1 MNITENIVGSDRQVV
16 SLVLKHFYVD
26 KDFPINAFHY
36 LPAMLIEDVFTS
48 NTSILSEEGVWNR
61 VPVQ

>member
-1 MNITENIVGSDRQVV
+1 MDIAENIVRSDRDIV
-16 SLVLKHFYVD
+16 SLTLKHFYLD

-48 NTSILSEEGVWNR
+48 NTYILSEEGVWNR
-61 VPVQ
+61 VSVQ

>member
-1 MNITENIVGSDRQVV
+1 MNITESTVQSDRHVV
-16 SLVLKHFYVD
+16 SLVLKHFYLD
-26 KDFPINAFHY
+26 KDFPISAFHY

-48 NTSILSEEGVWNR
+48 NTSILSEGVWNR

>member
-1 MNITENIVGSDRQVV
+1 MDVAESIVSDRQVV
-16 SLVLKHFYVD
+16 SFILKHFYFD
-26 KDFPINAFHY
+26 KYFPISAFHY

-61 VPVQ
+61 IPVQ

>member
-1 MNITENIVGSDRQVV
+1 MDFTESIVLSDRHVV
-16 SLVLKHFYVD
+16 SLVLKHFYLD

-48 NTSILSEEGVWNR
+48 NTSILSEGVWNR